1 MCASVL
7 GWLLSEAP
15 FNFCPQYLR
24 PWACTAF
31 FELLGLVLGL
41 KPLGQWITVVC
52 NAQELFWEAEAGPS

>member
-15 FNFCPQYLR
+15 FNFYPQYLR

-31 FELLGLVLGL
+31 LESLGLVLGL
-41 KPLGQWITVVC
+41 KPLGQALCHDNSGVQCSRIT
-52 NAQELFWEAEAGPS
+52 LGG